1 MIYLDNAATSF
12 PKPEETIEHLTRFVT
27 TVGGNPGRSGHKLSV
42 EAARIIFEAREKLA
56 EFIHGKRSERLIF
69 TANGTESLNLAI
81 LGLLGENDHVITTS
95 LEHNSVMRPLMHLKE
110 RRGVEYTVI
119 QCGPD
124 GCLDIEALARA
135 MRKNTKAVI
144 INHGSNV
151 IGTTQPLREI
161 KQAIGNVT
169 LITDA
174 CQTIGSVPID
184 IDRDNIDVLCFSCH
198 KSLLGIQ
205 GLGAIY
211 IREGIN
217 PRPLKLGGTGS
228 RSESIEHPDFLPDR
242 YECGTPNTPAIA
254 SLLGGLTF
262 IEKQGL
268 GRIAA
273 RKNALRE
280 KLVQGL
286 SGIEHAIVYGCRTN
300 ETNAPVISFNLKN
313 KLPSEVGY
321 ELNQREIYVRVGLTC
336 APMAHKTIG
345 TFPAGTVRVSPGYF
359 TTDAE
364 IDHFLEELQHI
375 AER

>member
-81 LGLLGENDHVITTS
+81 LGLLDENDHVITTS